1 MDWSRAKNILILIF
15 ILLNV
20 FLSITIINE
29 FRGSSVTKET
39 ISNARLALKER
50 GVEVNCS
57 IPDYDGSVGTLTY
70 KKISFDQRRLVENIF
85 GDRTNID
92 DLLVQEAIEKD
103 GKELRFLDE
112 YSFLYKNME
121 PGEIVSGLNNSD
133 KILGYVEKILKGTGI
148 PVLDYRID
156 SVEHGKK
163 GVTTYVFRQKYRDV
177 WIVENHITVNLSDK
191 DLLVMLRYQKVDSI
205 KTVKSYAG
213 ISGAVKNHEIIKD
226 ITINKIDLGFKTRKR
241 MTVEENW
248 MVFPYGVLKF
258 RIWAIRL
265 KSTLMRMMG
274 MKLNRIPNKKVR
286 NQKN

>member
-191 DLLVMLRYQKVDSI
+191 DLVVMLRYQKVDII
-205 KTVKSYAG
+205 KNSKKVMPVYQ
-213 ISGAVKNHEIIKD
+213 VLLKNHEIIKD
-226 ITINKIDLGFKTRKR
+226 ITINKIDLGFK
-241 MTVEENW
+241 
-248 MVFPYGVLKF
+248 
-258 RIWAIRL
+258 
-265 KSTLMRMMG
+265 
-274 MKLNRIPNKKVR
+274 
-286 NQKN
+286 NQKKDDGGRELDGIPVWCIEIQDMGNKAKKYFNAYDGDEIE